1 MPGHSPFLAHGAPRS
16 AAPSAARHL
25 IAVPWR
31 QAGVIAAC
39 ALAGAAAST
48 LVSLRHHPGAAVAMA
63 EVRVPAPR
71 LESAAPAT
79 DLGAMAGL
87 RLDLEPGAT
96 FAQGSDAPPADPAL
110 AQASIAPLRLDDA
123 RELDEIQAALSLA
136 PPAAGRPSP
145 GGIAVWPGLV
155 AGLLAGLLLAG
166 LRELRGERMRS
177 PREAEWALGVP
188 VLGTIPTLS
197 ARARDACFVPP
208 DLATER
214 A

>member
-1 MPGHSPFLAHGAPRS
+1 MPGHSSLLPHGAPSS
-16 AAPSAARHL
+16 AAPSATRHL

-48 LVSLRHHPGAAVAMA
+48 LVSLRHPGTAVAAA

-71 LESAAPAT
+71 PEAAAPSAAV
-79 DLGAMAGL
+79 GIMARL

-96 FAQGSDAPPADPAL
+96 VVRGSVLLADAAPG
-110 AQASIAPLRLDDA
+110 QASTAPLRLDGA
-123 RELDEIQAALSLA
+123 RQLDEIQAALNLA

-145 GGIAVWPGLV
+145 GGIAAWPGLV

-208 DLATER
+208 GLATER

>member
-1 MPGHSPFLAHGAPRS
+1 MPGHSTFFAHGVPRHAAPR
-16 AAPSAARHL
+16 AARHL

-31 QAGVIAAC
+31 QAGVIAVC
-39 ALAGAAAST
+39 ALAGATTST
-48 LVSLRHHPGAAVAMA
+48 LVFLRHPGAAAA
-63 EVRVPAPR
+63 PAQVRMPAPR
-71 LESAAPAT
+71 REAAAPAPKA
-79 DLGAMAGL
+79 GALAGL
-87 RLDLEPGAT
+87 RLDLEPGT
-96 FAQGSDAPPADPAL
+96 TVAQRGGAPLAAGPAAK
-110 AQASIAPLRLDDA
+110 ASVAPLRLDDS
-123 RELDEIQAALSLA
+123 RQLDEFQAALSLA

-145 GGIAVWPGLV
+145 GGFVAWPGLV

-208 DLATER
+208 GLATER

>member
-1 MPGHSPFLAHGAPRS
+1 M
-16 AAPSAARHL
+16 AAP
-25 IAVPWR
+25 
-31 QAGVIAAC
+31 
-39 ALAGAAAST
+39 
-48 LVSLRHHPGAAVAMA
+48 A
-63 EVRVPAPR
+63 EVRVPVPRREAAALAP
-71 LESAAPAT
+71 EAGAT
-79 DLGAMAGL
+79 AGL

-96 FAQGSDAPPADPAL
+96 VAPLADAPDAE
-110 AQASIAPLRLDDA
+110 ASIAPLRLDDA
-123 RELDEIQAALSLA
+123 RQLDEVLATLSRA
-136 PPAAGRPSP
+136 PPAAGSSSP
-145 GGIAVWPGLV
+145 GGTAAWPGLV

-197 ARARDACFVPP
+197 AKARDACFAPP